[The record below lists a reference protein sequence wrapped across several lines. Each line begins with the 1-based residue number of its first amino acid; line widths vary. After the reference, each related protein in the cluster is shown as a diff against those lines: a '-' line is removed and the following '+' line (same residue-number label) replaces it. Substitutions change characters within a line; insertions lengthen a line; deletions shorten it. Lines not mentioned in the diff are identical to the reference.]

1 LAHNRTSSTVGCQ
14 EVRRRLQKHEY
25 YLAYQPP
32 KDYVER
38 KRIVQELIAL
48 GAVRIHYSL
57 WRVQVKQAKPI
68 LHLVRGR
75 HAIVFRRSRGISVPS
90 MSPGKG
96 ELDIGTVVLIAYR
109 LPKWSSRKRA
119 ALSRALSGVPAMKVG
134 RCLYMVPQLKASKAP
149 VYQRLILTST
159 ELARFLDD
167 RDFKVEQLSNLRVV
181 YPVNQE
187 PLLRAYIEAQTEKI
201 ERLNRACRRL
211 RQPTLDNVP
220 VDAAGLRKLLS
231 SYRLRYRSLRDIV
244 LYLRKEM
251 GVDLRPAL
259 KRAYVALMSC
269 RVLLESPAQ

>member
-1 LAHNRTSSTVGCQ
+1 M
-14 EVRRRLQKHEY
+14 QKHEY
-25 YLAYQPP
+25 YLVYQPP

-38 KRIVQELIAL
+38 KRITKELTSL
-48 GAVRIHYSL
+48 GAVRLHYSL
-57 WRVQVKQAKPI
+57 WRVSLRQAKSI

-75 HAIVFRRSRGISVPS
+75 HAIVFRRSRGISGPS
-90 MSPGKG
+90 LAGGKG
-96 ELDIGTVVLIAYR
+96 ELDMGTVTLIAYR

-119 ALSRALSGVPAMKVG
+119 ALSRALSGVPSMKVG
-134 RCLYMVPQLKASKAP
+134 RCLYLVPQLKASKAA
-149 VYQRLILTST
+149 VYQRQLLTSS

-167 RDFKVEQLSNLRVV
+167 KDFKVEQLSNLRVV

-211 RQPTLDNVP
+211 RQPTLNNVP

-231 SYRLRYRSLRDIV
+231 AYRLRYKSLRGIV

-251 GVDLRPAL
+251 AVDLRPTL

-269 RVLLESPAQ
+269 RILLESPAQ